1 MKTALIISRSF
12 PPFNRVDVIRVMKFV
27 KYLHSF
33 GWHPIVLTEK
43 LSEGQLDAI
52 DKSLEI
58 ELPKRLKVF
67 RVPCPSFQDVYQF
80 FGGKIKR
87 GSYDATDKKLR
98 QVVKSFLVPDP
109 YLLWSLTGF
118 GMAKKIMK
126 TQKIDVVF
134 TTSPN
139 ETTHLIGYRL
149 RKHFACSWIADFR
162 DPWIAKL
169 NRPQRILPLEIF
181 ERYLQKKVLFRADRI
196 TVAWPGIARGF
207 LSLHPEFEKKISI
220 LSNGYDESDFIN
232 LKTTQFNVF
241 TALFAGTLHQ
251 ALKPESL
258 FLALKM
264 LLEKHPEM
272 RTKTQFL
279 MVGRRDPF
287 VDRLIIQNDLDGYV
301 KITNQVSHKTCL
313 EYCRGADMLLFCI
326 PDHDWIPSKIY
337 EYMRVGR
344 PILGVADPESDAFN
358 VIRKNYQ
365 GECYASRE
373 PDSIARFIH
382 NIYKKKGTLEKESI
396 KNRYNKLRKFERK
409 NLTQKLSKTFE
420 ESCVRLASINT

>member
-43 LSEGQLDAI
+43 LPEGQLDAI
-52 DKSLEI
+52 DKSLEM

-67 RVPCPSFQDVYQF
+67 RAPCPSLQDVYQF

-98 QVVKSFLVPDP
+98 QVVKSLLVPDP
-109 YLLWSLTGF
+109 YLLWSLIGF
-118 GMAKKIMK
+118 RMAKKIIK

-162 DPWIAKL
+162 DPWIEKL
-169 NRPQRILPLEIF
+169 NRPQRILPLEIY
-181 ERYLQKKVLFRADRI
+181 ERYLQKKVLFRADHI

-207 LSLHPEFEKKISI
+207 LSLYPDLEKKISI
-220 LSNGYDESDFIN
+220 LSNGYDESDFAN

-241 TALFAGTLHQ
+241 TTLFVGTLHQ

-264 LLEKHPEM
+264 FLEKYPKM
-272 RTKTQFL
+272 RIETQFL

-287 VDRLIIQNDLDGYV
+287 VDRLIIQNNLDGYV
-301 KITNQVSHKTCL
+301 KITNQVSHKKCL
-313 EYCRGADMLLFCI
+313 EHCRGADILLFCI
-326 PDHDWIPSKIY
+326 PDHDCIPSKIY

-344 PILGVADPESDAFN
+344 PILGVADPESDAFK

-365 GECYASRE
+365 GECHASRE

-382 NIYKKKGTLEKESI
+382 NIYKKKDTLEKESI
-396 KNRYNKLRKFERK
+396 KSQYNKLRKLKRK
-409 NLTQKLSKTFE
+409 SLTQKLSKIFE
-420 ESCVRLASINT
+420 ESCVRLTSIS

>member
-43 LSEGQLDAI
+43 LSESQLDAI
-52 DKSLEI
+52 DKSLEM

-67 RVPCPSFQDVYQF
+67 RASSPSLQDVYQF
-80 FGGKIKR
+80 FGGKIKI

-98 QVVKSFLVPDP
+98 QLVRSLLVPDP
-109 YLLWSLTGF
+109 YLSWGLTGF
-118 GMAKKIMK
+118 RMAKKIMK

-162 DPWIAKL
+162 DPWVAKL
-169 NRPQRILPLEIF
+169 NRPKRILPLEIYEKF
-181 ERYLQKKVLFRADRI
+181 LQKKVLFRADHI

-207 LSLHPEFEKKISI
+207 FSLHPELEKKISI
-220 LSNGYDESDFIN
+220 LSNGYDESDFAN
-232 LKTTQFNVF
+232 LKTTRFNVF
-241 TALFAGTLHQ
+241 TTLFAGTLHQ

-272 RTKTQFL
+272 RTETQFL

-287 VDRLIIQNDLDGYV
+287 VERLIIQNDLDGYV
-301 KITNQVSHKTCL
+301 KITHQVSHKKCL
-313 EYCRGADMLLFCI
+313 EYCLEADILLFCV
-326 PDHDWIPSKIY
+326 PDHDCIPSKIY
-337 EYMRVGR
+337 EYMRAGR

-358 VIRKNYQ
+358 VIKKNYQ

-373 PDSIARFIH
+373 ADSIARFIY
-382 NIYKKKGTLEKESI
+382 NIYKKKGTRSKESTKI
-396 KNRYNKLRKFERK
+396 QCNKLRKFERK

-420 ESCVRLASINT
+420 ESCEALTSIS

>member
-43 LSEGQLDAI
+43 LPEGQLDAI
-52 DKSLEI
+52 DKSLEM

-67 RVPCPSFQDVYQF
+67 RAPCLSLQDVYQF
-80 FGGKIKR
+80 FGDHIKR
-87 GSYDATDKKLR
+87 GSYDATDKNLR
-98 QVVKSFLVPDP
+98 QVVRSLLVPDP

-118 GMAKKIMK
+118 RMAKKIMK

-169 NRPQRILPLEIF
+169 NRPQRILPLEIY
-181 ERYLQKKVLFRADRI
+181 ERFLQKKVLFRADRI
-196 TVAWPGIARGF
+196 TVAWPGIGRGF
-207 LSLHPEFEKKISI
+207 FSLYPELKKKISV
-220 LSNGYDESDFIN
+220 LSNGYDESDFTN
-232 LKTTQFNVF
+232 LKTTQFSVF
-241 TALFAGTLHQ
+241 TTLFVGTLHQ

-258 FLALKM
+258 FLALKK

-272 RTKTQFL
+272 RTETQFL

-287 VDRLIIQNDLDGYV
+287 VDRLIFQNGLNGYV
-301 KITNQVSHKTCL
+301 KVTKQVSHKKCL
-313 EYCRGADMLLFCI
+313 EYCLGADILLFCV

-358 VIRKNYQ
+358 VIRKNYR

-382 NIYKKKGTLEKESI
+382 NIYKKKRTCSKESI
-396 KNRYNKLRKFERK
+396 KIQCNKLRKFERK
-409 NLTQKLSKTFE
+409 NLTKKLSKTFE
-420 ESCVRLASINT
+420 ESYVRLTSIS